1 MQDIDWEGYIAI
13 HRHEIDG
20 LRAPDP
26 RHQSKDMPTKPKM
39 AKKRYT
45 DKQLDR
51 FRRQPWNSLN
61 SSQKHAVTAYE
72 TRAHLPYSN
81 PKRHQKDGRKMPE
94 NTPTQIKITDQL
106 IEKAL
111 ADTPDQPTPTTPTTQ
126 IPGPDPRETA
136 HRLINAR
143 LVNGTQALLDAANTA
158 LGAGD
163 TSRAKD
169 ILETALAAIALT
181 ENE

>member
-1 MQDIDWEGYIAI
+1 M
-13 HRHEIDG
+13 
-20 LRAPDP
+20 
-26 RHQSKDMPTKPKM
+26 TT
-39 AKKRYT
+39 KRYT

-72 TRAHLPYSN
+72 TRMHLPYSN
-81 PKRHQKDGRKMPE
+81 PKRQEKDGRPMTDT
-94 NTPTQIKITDQL
+94 TPTQIKITDQL

-111 ADTPDQPTPTTPTTQ
+111 ADTPDQPNRPAQPTTPTTQ
-126 IPGPDPRETA
+126 IPGPDPCETA

-143 LVNGTQALLDAANTA
+143 LVNGIQALLDAASTA

>member
-1 MQDIDWEGYIAI
+1 
-13 HRHEIDG
+13 
-20 LRAPDP
+20 
-26 RHQSKDMPTKPKM
+26 MPTKTEKM
-39 AKKRYT
+39 TNRYT

-72 TRAHLPYSN
+72 TRMHLPYSN
-81 PKRHQKDGRKMPE
+81 PKRQEKDGRPMTDT
-94 NTPTQIKITDQL
+94 TPTQIERVDQL
-106 IEKAL
+106 GEKAL
-111 ADTPDQPTPTTPTTQ
+111 ANTTTEQTTPTTQ

-143 LVNGTQALLDAANTA
+143 LVNGVQALLDAANTA

-163 TSRAKD
+163 TSQAKD
-169 ILETALAAIALT
+169 ILETALAIALT

>member
-1 MQDIDWEGYIAI
+1 M
-13 HRHEIDG
+13 
-20 LRAPDP
+20 
-26 RHQSKDMPTKPKM
+26 T
-39 AKKRYT
+39 KRYT

-72 TRAHLPYSN
+72 TRMHLPYSN
-81 PKRHQKDGRKMPE
+81 PKRQEKDGRPMTDT
-94 NTPTQIKITDQL
+94 TPTQIKITDQL

-111 ADTPDQPTPTTPTTQ
+111 ADTPDQPTPATPTTQ

-143 LVNGTQALLDAANTA
+143 LVNGIQALLDAANTA

>member
-1 MQDIDWEGYIAI
+1 
-13 HRHEIDG
+13 
-20 LRAPDP
+20 
-26 RHQSKDMPTKPKM
+26 MPTKTEKM
-39 AKKRYT
+39 TNRYT

-72 TRAHLPYSN
+72 TRMHLPYSN
-81 PKRHQKDGRKMPE
+81 PKRQEKDGRPMTDT
-94 NTPTQIKITDQL
+94 TPTQIERVDQL
-106 IEKAL
+106 GEKAL
-111 ADTPDQPTPTTPTTQ
+111 ANTTTEQTTPTTQ

-143 LVNGTQALLDAANTA
+143 LVNGVQALLDAANTA

-163 TSRAKD
+163 TSQAKD

>member
-26 RHQSKDMPTKPKM
+26 RHQSKDMPTKTEKM
-39 AKKRYT
+39 TNRYT

-72 TRAHLPYSN
+72 TRMHLPYSN
-81 PKRHQKDGRKMPE
+81 PKRQEKDGRPMTDT
-94 NTPTQIKITDQL
+94 TPTQIERVDQL
-106 IEKAL
+106 GEKAL
-111 ADTPDQPTPTTPTTQ
+111 ANTTTEQTTPTTQ

-143 LVNGTQALLDAANTA
+143 LVNGVQALLDAANTA

-163 TSRAKD
+163 TSQAKD

>member
-1 MQDIDWEGYIAI
+1 M
-13 HRHEIDG
+13 
-20 LRAPDP
+20 
-26 RHQSKDMPTKPKM
+26 T
-39 AKKRYT
+39 KRYT

-72 TRAHLPYSN
+72 TRMHLPYSN
-81 PKRHQKDGRKMPE
+81 PKRQEKDGRPMTDDT
-94 NTPTQIKITDQL
+94 TPTQIKRVDQL

-111 ADTPDQPTPTTPTTQ
+111 ADTPDQPTPTTQ

-143 LVNGTQALLDAANTA
+143 LVNGTQALIDAANTA

-169 ILETALAAIALT
+169 ILKTAVAAILLT